1 MTNEQIVYN
10 ETNNMNTSELLFY
23 KIMKYPIPTNWE
35 YFSTEK
41 KQSLPKINQTEFS
54 RDKED
59 SLLEEYRKYIQKHE
73 KIFKSLPRIKEIY
86 LCNSLTFNKLNKES
100 DIDLCIITKEKSLRR
115 ARLSSVLVFFLLWLK
130 RNKKNKAKKY
140 CLSFYIDERYTNL
153 YNITLPETDIYLAY
167 WLAHL
172 VPLYQEEKKTTI
184 LQKNQRIFSILPNLT
199 KNHGINIGLP
209 LYTGKNKNK
218 VIIEKYIWWRIGK
231 IVEYLIKIIWV
242 PILIYKTKKL
252 KEIGKDII
260 INDTMLKFYKDER
273 QKISLLYRTRNIK

>member
-1 MTNEQIVYN
+1 
-10 ETNNMNTSELLFY
+10 MNTSELLFY
-23 KIMKYPIPTNWE
+23 KIMKYPIPKNWE

-41 KQSLPKINQTEFS
+41 KEILPEIDQTEFS
-54 RDKED
+54 RDKENP
-59 SLLEEYRKYIQKHE
+59 LLEEYRKHIKQHE
-73 KIFKSLPRIKEIY
+73 KIFKNLPRVKEIY
-86 LCNSLTFNKLNKES
+86 LCNSLSFNQLHKES

-115 ARLSSVLVFFLLWLK
+115 ARLSSAIVFFLLWLK

-172 VPLYQEEKKTTI
+172 IPLYQEKGVTSTI
-184 LQKNQRIFSILPNLT
+184 IEKNQRIFPILPNIT
-199 KNHGINIGLP
+199 KRHIINIWLP
-209 LYTGKNKNK
+209 IYTGKSKNK
-218 VIIEKYIWWRIGK
+218 IILEKYIWWRIGK
-231 IVEYLIKIIWV
+231 IVEYLIKIIWI

-273 QKISLLYRTRNIK
+273 QKISLLYRTRKTK